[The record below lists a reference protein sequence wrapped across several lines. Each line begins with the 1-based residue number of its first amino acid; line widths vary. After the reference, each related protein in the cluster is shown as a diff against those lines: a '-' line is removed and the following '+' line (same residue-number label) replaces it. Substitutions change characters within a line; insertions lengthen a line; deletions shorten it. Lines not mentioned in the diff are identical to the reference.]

1 MDYQKIIERINEMYF
16 TAKSDDC
23 YMTMLVKLRELEV
36 QYEQVLQSLPYPQR
50 DIICDYLSLC
60 GEMDHRLLVRL
71 LQKWEKM

>member
-1 MDYQKIIERINEMYF
+1 MDYQKINERINEMYF

-23 YMTMLVKLRELEV
+23 YMEMLLRLRELEV

-60 GEMDHRLLVRL
+60 EEMDHRLLVLL
-71 LQKWEKM
+71 LQEREKM